1 MGRVD
6 GDIAIDHAITLG
18 QRLKNLETD
27 APALMQVIERWRNK
41 AIKAD
46 RMIRRIV
53 LAYEAGRDRFFWLAR
68 WLRARAWRRSIRPA

>member
-27 APALMQVIERWRNK
+27 APALMLVIERWRNK

-53 LAYEAGRDRFFWLAR
+53 LAYEARRDRFWLAR
-68 WLRARAWRRSIRPA
+68 WLRARVWRRL

>member
-6 GDIAIDHAITLG
+6 GDIAIDHAITAITLG

-53 LAYEAGRDRFFWLAR
+53 LAYEAGRDRFWLAR
-68 WLRARAWRRSIRPA
+68 WLRARAWRRL

>member
-53 LAYEAGRDRFFWLAR
+53 LAYEAGRDRFWPAR
-68 WLRARAWRRSIRPA
+68 WLRARAWRRL

>member
-53 LAYEAGRDRFFWLAR
+53 LAYEAGRDRFWLAR

>member
-18 QRLKNLETD
+18 QRSKNLEID

-53 LAYEAGRDRFFWLAR
+53 LAYEAGRDRFWLAR

>member
-53 LAYEAGRDRFFWLAR
+53 PAYEAGRDRFWLAR
-68 WLRARAWRRSIRPA
+68 WLRARAWRRL